1 MESTQ
6 VEFFGE
12 TEQHPALR
20 CCSGDHYSIC
30 SQCLVCSGQALGH
43 YKWQCGMHFK
53 KKKSSSTEMHSF
65 SSNLLSSC
73 TYPKWKL
80 PQTPVFHSTS
90 MERVRIWYVNTTTQ
104 QKAPLDQKGF
114 MRQLSQTL
122 R

>member
-1 MESTQ
+1 MA
-6 VEFFGE
+6 VWD
-12 TEQHPALR
+12 AL
-20 CCSGDHYSIC
+20 
-30 SQCLVCSGQALGH
+30 Q
-43 YKWQCGMHFK
+43 
-53 KKKSSSTEMHSF
+53 KKKSPTEMHSF
-65 SSNLLSSC
+65 HLLSSC